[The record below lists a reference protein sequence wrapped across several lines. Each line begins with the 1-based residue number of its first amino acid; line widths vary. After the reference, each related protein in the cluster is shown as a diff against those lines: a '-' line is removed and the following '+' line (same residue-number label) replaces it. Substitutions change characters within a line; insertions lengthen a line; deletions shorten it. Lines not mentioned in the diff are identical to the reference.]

1 MSAFGL
7 NLEGATQRY
16 TTMDQFGQTHL
27 NITGQSKQR
36 ATRLA
41 RCLVHSRH
49 RAGWLQLIG
58 AKLVNNAVSLIF
70 RGQTP
75 SNYGTT
81 FKKSSSTQSH
91 VCCYGV
97 EFGRDSPATVNS
109 PKTGFSTVRQTETLG
124 SLPRNA
130 SGDLSRAAV
139 VGNQPQ
145 RHQSW
150 KEEPCYFVVWEC
162 QL

>member
-7 NLEGATQRY
+7 NLKGATQRY

-27 NITGQSKQR
+27 NITGQLKQR
-36 ATRLA
+36 AIRLA
-41 RCLVHSRH
+41 RCLVHPRH
-49 RAGWLQLIG
+49 RGAWLQITW
-58 AKLVNNAVSLIF
+58 ATLVNNAVSLIF

-81 FKKSSSTQSH
+81 FKKSLSTQSH
-91 VCCYGV
+91 VCCYGY
-97 EFGRDSPATVNS
+97 ELGRGPQATVNS
-109 PKTGFSTVRQTETLG
+109 PKTVFSTVRQTETLG

-139 VGNQPQ
+139 GENRPQ
-145 RHQSW
+145 RHQSL